1 MDDRLDLVLADN
13 LTHEVLIADVAENK
27 WHSRGDSPVKAS
39 RQIVAALAP
48 WAKSAG
54 PLVEDQKKIG

>member
-1 MDDRLDLVLADN
+1 MAEAAKWMIASIFMLADN

-39 RQIVAALAP
+39 RQIVNYDDAFV
-48 WAKSAG
+48 G
-54 PLVEDQKKIG
+54 FG